1 MKGYTALLRLQL
13 ISRFAELKPKNI
25 RASMQGK
32 KSRTAFRALGFAVL
46 IIYMGAML
54 FILEKKMLDVL
65 IQIGTPDLMVSMAV
79 TLTMMGTLIMSF
91 FYIMSSLYLGRDA
104 GFLASLPLEPRTV
117 LCAKLTEI
125 WVSESL
131 ISAAILLPA
140 CIQYGIRT
148 GAEAGFYLR
157 LIPVW
162 LLADVIPVALVTL
175 ISTLL
180 IRLTALW
187 RHREMLS
194 TVFGVIFLVLYM
206 LVMAN
211 VGGMTGDSATG
222 GEMIQKFMA
231 GYGGRIDL
239 ITRAFPPARWAA
251 RGLMGEWPMLG
262 LYAGSCA
269 LAAGLAVALVSPV
282 YRKLSLL
289 QTETPASG
297 ARKRAKQEEHKVSS
311 PFWASCRREIRS
323 ILRTPSY
330 ATNILPISF
339 MPLFMVL
346 VMYFIMGNAL
356 QEEGETV
363 RQVFSAI
370 DGPLVT
376 AILTAVMA
384 YMGGM
389 NPALSTAVTREGKG
403 HAMMMSLPVSGWTI
417 VRSKFAV
424 GFGLAAAGVI
434 LGGIAM
440 MVLLPMAWVSILF
453 AIVLCLLFALGS
465 SCLALA
471 RDIKKPKL
479 DWMTE
484 QQAVKQNFGVM
495 VSMLQSWGILIALA
509 GVTWFLISRGIG
521 NLAYFGIMAGILLI
535 LDLLAWR
542 LLKKTAGRYYCQG

>member
-13 ISRFAELKPKNI
+13 ISRFADLKPKNI
-25 RASMQGK
+25 RASMQGT
-32 KSRTAFRALGFAVL
+32 KSRTAFRALGIAVL
-46 IIYMGAML
+46 IIYMGVML
-54 FILEKKMLDVL
+54 FMLEKKMLDVL
-65 IQIGTPDLMVSMAV
+65 IQIGTPDLMVSMAI
-79 TLTMMGTLIMSF
+79 TLSMMGTLIMSF

-104 GFLASLPLEPRTV
+104 GFMASLPLSPRTV

-131 ISAAILLPA
+131 ISAVILLPA
-140 CIQYGIRT
+140 CVQYGIRT

-194 TVFGVIFLVLYM
+194 TVFGIIFLVLYM
-206 LVMAN
+206 FIMAN
-211 VGGMTGDSATG
+211 VGGMTGDSASG
-222 GEMIQKFMA
+222 GEMIQAFMTS
-231 GYGGRIDL
+231 YGSRIDL
-239 ITRAFPPARWAA
+239 MTRAFPPARWAA
-251 RGLMGEWPMLG
+251 RGLLGEWSMLG
-262 LYAGSCA
+262 LYAGACVLAAA
-269 LAAGLAVALVSPV
+269 LAIALVSPA

-289 QTETPASG
+289 QTETPAAG
-297 ARKRAKQEEHKVSS
+297 GRRKTKREGYRVSS
-311 PFWASCRREIRS
+311 PFAAGCRREIRS

-356 QEEGETV
+356 REEGETV

-370 DGPLVT
+370 DGTLVT

-384 YMGGM
+384 YMSGM

-403 HAMMMSLPVSGWTI
+403 HAVMMSLPVSGWTI
-417 VRSKFAV
+417 IRSKFAV

-434 LGGIAM
+434 MGGIAM
-440 MVLLPMAWVSILF
+440 AVLLPMVWDSVLF
-453 AIVLCLLFALGS
+453 ASVLCLLYAWGT
-465 SCLALA
+465 SCLALR

-509 GVTWFLISRGIG
+509 GATWFLISRGIG
-521 NLAYFGIMAGILLI
+521 NLPYFAIMAGILLI
-535 LDLLAWR
+535 LDVLAW
-542 LLKKTAGRYYCQG
+542 LWLKKTADRCYCQG